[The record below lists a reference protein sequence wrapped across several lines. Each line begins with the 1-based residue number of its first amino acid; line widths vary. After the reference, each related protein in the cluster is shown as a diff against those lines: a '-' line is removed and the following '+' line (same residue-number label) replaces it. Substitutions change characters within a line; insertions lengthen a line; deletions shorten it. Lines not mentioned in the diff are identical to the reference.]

1 MKFSYINIRELM
13 ACFIFEIILLM
24 TIYLFL
30 LFNYKINDGSHMLY
44 DHKTI
49 RVFFD
54 L

>member
-1 MKFSYINIRELM
+1 M

-30 LFNYKINDGSHMLY
+30 LLLLFKINDGSHMLY